1 MALILGQSM
10 IVRTLQQAS
19 KVKAFSKVIC
29 ATEDLE
35 IYELVKA
42 HGFEAILTPNT
53 FLTGSDRVAW
63 VTDQLAL
70 EWVINLQGD
79 EPLIDIDLLEE
90 MALTLPKNK
99 NCWLTSACPLL
110 PEWENL
116 ASVVKVKVSE
126 SGDVLAFAREN
137 QKKEEWYRHTGVY
150 GYHANQLH
158 LFKKTS
164 PSVEELQNS
173 LEQLRVFP
181 KTPIKVVL
189 HQKLSH
195 SVDVP
200 GDIERVEEYLK
211 ELAAK

>member
-63 VTDQLAL
+63 VADQLAL

-90 MALTLPKNK
+90 MALALPKNK

-116 ASVVKVKVSE
+116 ASVVKVKVSK

-137 QKKEEWYRHTGVY
+137 QKKRRLVSTYRR
-150 GYHANQLH
+150 
-158 LFKKTS
+158 
-164 PSVEELQNS
+164 
-173 LEQLRVFP
+173 LRIPRESITFVQENFAFCRRITKFIRTVASFP
-181 KTPIKVVL
+181 
-189 HQKLSH
+189 
-195 SVDVP
+195 
-200 GDIERVEEYLK
+200 
-211 ELAAK
+211 